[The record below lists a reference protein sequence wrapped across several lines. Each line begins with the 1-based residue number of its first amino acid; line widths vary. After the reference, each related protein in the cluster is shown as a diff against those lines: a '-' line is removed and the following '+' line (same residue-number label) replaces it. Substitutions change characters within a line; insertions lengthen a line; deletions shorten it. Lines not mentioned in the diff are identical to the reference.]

1 MSKASKKK
9 SGTAVAPSP
18 QQTVDRWPMIAPAIL
33 VVMTLACYWV
43 PMTSTQTSILW
54 DAADYYQVVQNY
66 FSQELHAGRIPFW
79 TPYPWSGYPF
89 MADPQVGAW
98 YPLNWPFFLIGV
110 PPRVLVVEHWLHALL
125 ACFGAYF
132 LAFRLLRR
140 HQSAVLAGLC
150 YGL

>member
-1 MSKASKKK
+1 
-9 SGTAVAPSP
+9 
-18 QQTVDRWPMIAPAIL
+18 
-33 VVMTLACYWV
+33 
-43 PMTSTQTSILW
+43 
-54 DAADYYQVVQNY
+54 
-66 FSQELHAGRIPFW
+66 
-79 TPYPWSGYPF
+79 

-150 YGL
+150 YGLSGFFVGHSPPTTMLQCAASLPRLPLTPHRGPQSHPIRNTRPGRL